1 MELIREQIGKRYTGG
16 RDACRLFHGRGH
28 CFPGYED
35 LVIDWYC
42 PVVMVILYRQRDAC
56 WLSGLVTQLQ
66 STIPEMSAVVLQERY
81 VRGAPSRILWG
92 RVPHEVDAREAGLS
106 YRLRLLDAQNIGFF
120 PDMKQGRA
128 VVKANAAGRRIL
140 NLFAYTCGFSVAALA
155 GGASQVVNLDMS
167 RSALELGRLNHQLNN
182 CDMRKVSFLRLELFR
197 SFSRLRK
204 LDPFDLGI
212 CDPPAQQGHSF
223 RAERDWPKLVDKIPT
238 LLRNGGELLA
248 CRSCPELTSAYL
260 RDLFSERLPTGR
272 LLGVIHAGDMFPE
285 SDAGKGLEILHYR
298 LE

>member
-1 MELIREQIGKRYTGG
+1 MELLREQISKRYTGG

-35 LVIDWYC
+35 LVIDWFF
-42 PVVMVILYRQRDAC
+42 PVVMVLLYRQRGAG
-56 WLSGLVTQLQ
+56 WLSGLVAHLQ
-66 STIPEMSAVVLQERY
+66 STIPEMAAVVLQERY
-81 VRGAPSRILWG
+81 VHGAPSRVLWG
-92 RVPHEVDAREAGLS
+92 HVPLEVDACEAGLS

-167 RSALELGRLNHQLNN
+167 RSALDLGRLNHQLNN
-182 CDMRKVSFLRLELFR
+182 CDMRKVSFLKMELFR
-197 SFSRLRK
+197 SFSRLKK
-204 LDPFDLGI
+204 LAPFDLVI
-212 CDPPAQQGHSF
+212 CDPPAQQGQSF
-223 RAERDWPKLVDKIPT
+223 RAERDWPKLADKIPA
-238 LLRNGGELLA
+238 LLREGGELLV
-248 CRSCPELTSAYL
+248 CRSCPELSSVEL
-260 RDLFSERLPTGR
+260 RELFSARLPTGR
-272 LLGVIHAGDMFPE
+272 LLDVIHAGEMFPE
-285 SDAGKGLEILHYR
+285 AEAGRGLEILHYR